1 MTTSD
6 CKTCKYFSKQSYTD
20 MGLCK
25 RYPEQQNKHSTD
37 WCGEH
42 LAIKETT
49 ITLKHTDLPDT
60 IDNLVAQAE
69 AQEKR
74 KPGRPKLSGRQIP

>member
-1 MTTSD
+1 
-6 CKTCKYFSKQSYTD
+6 

-25 RYPEQQNKHSTD
+25 RFPEQQNKHSTD

-49 ITLKHTDLPDT
+49 ITLPKPDLE
-60 IDNLVAQAE
+60 IDQT
-69 AQEKR
+69 EK
-74 KPGRPKLSGRQIP
+74 KKLGRPPKNIGG

>member
-25 RYPEQQNKHSTD
+25 RFPEQQNKHSTD

-49 ITLKHTDLPDT
+49 ITLPKPDLE
-60 IDNLVAQAE
+60 IDQT
-69 AQEKR
+69 EK
-74 KPGRPKLSGRQIP
+74 KKLGRPPKNIGG